1 MQPDTIIAAALQ
13 NFGGPGL
20 SLAFIIW
27 WSVRQ
32 DKLNREE
39 KDQALASKKFEDERR
54 YQLAKDQV
62 DASNALAGAL
72 SALTN
77 EVQGMRRQ

>member
-1 MQPDTIIAAALQ
+1 MEVPTALITALS
-13 NFGGPGL
+13 NLGGPGIAI
-20 SLAFIIW
+20 AFIIW
-27 WSVRQ
+27 WTVRQ

-39 KDQALASKKFEDERR
+39 KQRAIDEKKIEDERK

-62 DASNALAGAL
+62 EATNALSGVL

-77 EVQGMRRQ
+77 EVQGMRRR